1 MELTFFPAI
10 VVALA
15 ILLLAAIISN
25 LIQYEGG
32 INPKDDNKRR
42 LVFWVFA
49 ILNPVVYWLLAYF
62 YLAPDPEES
71 RRAYNRFVEVIPTDM
86 LIGVIS
92 YIIVGIIASKIFQ
105 TGKLGHWFPKKNNK

>member
-1 MELTFFPAI
+1 MKLTFFPAI

-15 ILLLAAIISN
+15 ILLLAAIISI

-32 INPKDDNKRR
+32 KNPKDDNTRR

-71 RRAYNRFVEVIPTDM
+71 RRAYNRFIEAIPRDIS
-86 LIGVIS
+86 IGVIS
-92 YIIVGIIASKIFQ
+92 YIIVGIIASKLLS
-105 TGKLGHWFPKKNNK
+105 TGKLGHWFPKKK

>member
-1 MELTFFPAI
+1 MVTLIPA
-10 VVALA
+10 VAVALS
-15 ILLLAAIISN
+15 ILLLAAIISI
-25 LIQYEGG
+25 LIQFEGG

-49 ILNPVVYWLLAYF
+49 ILNPIVYWLLAYF

-71 RRAYNRFVEVIPTDM
+71 RRAYNRFIEVIPRDM

-92 YIIVGIIASKIFQ
+92 YIIVGIIVSKLAV
-105 TGKLGHWFPKKNNK
+105 TGKLGHWFPKKK